1 MAETLMIGGNE
12 YKKRSPL
19 GVWALALV
27 TLGIYFFVW
36 YYKVNREAREY
47 LRDNEISP
55 GIALLAVTL
64 GWLIIVP
71 PFVSTYRTGQR
82 IERMQE
88 QAQVI
93 DRVSP
98 GIGLLLFIFS
108 RLDMIYYQE
117 HLNRIWRRY
126 QQVPE
131 IPSPESPQPLPEDGF
146 TT

>member
-131 IPSPESPQPLPEDGF
+131 IPSPESPQPLPEGGF
-146 TT
+146 TP